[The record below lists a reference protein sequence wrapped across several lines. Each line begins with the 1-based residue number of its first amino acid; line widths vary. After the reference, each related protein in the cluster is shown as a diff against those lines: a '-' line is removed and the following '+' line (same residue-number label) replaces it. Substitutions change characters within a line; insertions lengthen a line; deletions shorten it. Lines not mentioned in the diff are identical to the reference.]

1 MIKNILITIFF
12 CSVTLFAKTNIIVSI
27 LPQKTFVQK
36 IGGELVTVEV
46 MVMPGSSPATYEPKP
61 SQMRNLS
68 KSELYFSIGVAF
80 EQTWLKKFKNQ
91 NSKLT
96 IVDSAKGVEK
106 RVFKSS
112 HSHRD
117 HRGIKD
123 PHIWLSPKLVKIQ
136 VKNILNALVKIDKKN
151 QDIYEKNYQNFIK
164 EINILDD
171 KIKNIFK
178 TLPKN
183 RNFMVFHPT
192 WGYFADDYGLVQMP
206 IEIEGR
212 EPKFSELKKFIEKAR
227 KNSVKVIFVQ
237 KEFSSKMAKVIAKEA
252 GAKVVKVS
260 PLSPDWAKNLEIIA
274 KIFVSNLKPNE

>member
-1 MIKNILITIFF
+1 MIKNTIFIIIF
-12 CSVTLFAKTNIIVSI
+12 STVTLFAKTNVVVSI

-46 MVMPGSSPATYEPKP
+46 MVMPGASPATYEPKP

-68 KSELYFSIGVAF
+68 KSELYFSIGVVF

-91 NSKLT
+91 NSKLI
-96 IVDSAKGVEK
+96 IVNSAKGIEK

-112 HSHRD
+112 SH
-117 HRGIKD
+117 HKNRGIRD

-136 VKNILNALVKIDKKN
+136 AKNILNALVKIDKKN
-151 QDIYEKNYQNFIK
+151 RDIYEKNYQNFIK

-183 RNFMVFHPT
+183 RKFMVFHPT
-192 WGYFADDYGLVQMP
+192 WGYFADDYGLKQMP
-206 IEIEGR
+206 IEIEGK
-212 EPKFSELKKFIEKAR
+212 EPKFSELKNFIKQA
-227 KNSVKVIFVQ
+227 KNNSVKVIFVQ

-260 PLSPDWAKNLEIIA
+260 PLSSDWARNLELVA
-274 KIFVSNLKPNE
+274 KIFVSNLKSNE